1 MTKQNAEKHASVS
14 GVVVPTEWDE
24 SDRLVEVALFSPED
38 GELTVGSSGAGP
50 KLLGLTHC
58 RVAVQ
63 GRILAQGGRK
73 VIEVASYKVLA
84 DAAGSGYEAAAG
96 Q

>member
-1 MTKQNAEKHASVS
+1 MAKQNAEKHASVS

-38 GELTVGSSGAGP
+38 GELAVSSQGAGR

-58 RVAVQ
+58 RVSVQ
-63 GRILAQGGRK
+63 GRIVAQGGRT
-73 VIEVASYKVLA
+73 VIEVQSYKVLA

>member
-1 MTKQNAEKHASVS
+1 MTKHNAEKHANVS

-38 GELTVGSSGAGP
+38 GELTVSLQGAGR

-63 GRILAQGGRK
+63 GRIVAQGGRK
-73 VIEVASYKVLA
+73 VIEVHSYKVLA
-84 DAAGSGYEAAAG
+84 DAAGSGYEAASG
-96 Q
+96 E